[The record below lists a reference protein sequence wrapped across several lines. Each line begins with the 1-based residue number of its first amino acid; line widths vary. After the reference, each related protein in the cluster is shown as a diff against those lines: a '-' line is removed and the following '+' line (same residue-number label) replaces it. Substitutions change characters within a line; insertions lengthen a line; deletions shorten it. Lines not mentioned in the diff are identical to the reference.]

1 MFCGKVTWRVAL
13 TLALL
18 LLGGVAPARGDFVY
32 NITIDTSSLSGT
44 GGYLDLQFNPTGGT
58 GVLTANVQTLANSN
72 TILGSLY
79 SYTGNVAGPGLTTP
93 PSGFPLT
100 FTADN
105 TNGPQT
111 NETSWNVTDFGT
123 QLALSLDIAP
133 SDANST
139 ASFFLTLYDTSGNPL
154 LPNSGGNGPT
164 PAAVEIDLTPNPS
177 GSSPIVSILPMDPSV
192 QATPEGIATPAPPTV
207 VLLGISLACFACY
220 GLIRRKQR
228 PVVA

>member
-1 MFCGKVTWRVAL
+1 MLCGKVTWRVAL

-18 LLGGVAPARGDFVY
+18 LLGGVAQARGDFVY
-32 NITIDTSSLSGT
+32 NITIDTSSLSG
-44 GGYLDLQFNPTGGT
+44 GGFLDLQFDPTGGT
-58 GVLTANVQTLANSN
+58 GVLTATVQTLATNN
-72 TILGSLY
+72 LTLGSLA
-79 SYTGNVAGPGLTTP
+79 SWSGNVTGPGSTTP
-93 PSGFPLT
+93 PSGLPLT

-111 NETSWNVTDFGT
+111 NEAFWNVTNFGT

-133 SDANST
+133 ADANST
-139 ASFFLTLYDTSGNPL
+139 ASFFLTLFDAGGTPL
-154 LPNSGGNGPT
+154 FPNSGGTGAT

-177 GSSPIVSILPMDPSV
+177 GSSPNVSILPLDPSV

-228 PVVA
+228 PAVA